1 MCVVRVDGEGVWN
14 LARHLWQRTAPT
26 HRVVALV
33 VLLVAVDGFLISRID
48 RVDSIIPGVELP
60 FPLVVA
66 LFAIVEWRVIHIQF
80 RAEASS
86 FSMLEVPLVLGL
98 LYLSPQLLVLGVV
111 LGVALGLGAGRR
123 QPLLKVLFN
132 VANVVLYATVATII
146 LTSLPHGGENRWI
159 WLSVM
164 VATAVGSII
173 SLLSIITAITL
184 TEGAPSLGKLVE
196 LAGFAVAVSSANTT
210 VGLTAAVLLSIDAFG
225 LLLLALPALLLL
237 AAFRMFASE
246 RAQRERVEFLYR
258 STRSLDV
265 GGSKDGLVT
274 LLDEAREMF
283 RAEIGAVV
291 LLGENGRPNRLVH
304 STTAGAKVIEWTDP
318 TDQPSTEESV
328 KLLEEPVLL
337 SAGTPTGLAPILKR
351 VRARNAMIAKLAT
364 DERDL
369 GLLLIANRLGQV
381 SSFTGEDLQVLG
393 ALARQSALLMH
404 SDRLEQALFEL
415 RKLERRLAHQATHD
429 SLTGLADRS
438 LFNSRLGEAMA
449 TAENH
454 AVLFIDLDDFKI
466 VNDTY
471 GHAHGDQ
478 VLIQVSERIQ
488 GLLRPID
495 VAARLGG
502 DEFAVLLRGHPEARA
517 VAERLVAQVSRPIDV
532 FGTQLIVGCSVGL
545 ATSGGGHN
553 IDELLRRA
561 DAAMY
566 AAKQAGKG
574 SVVEYT
580 SQQWRH
586 LGADVAERRPVVE
599 VDDAI
604 AKGQM
609 ELHYQPLVDVGRG
622 QICGIEALVRWR
634 SPDRGLVMPAE
645 FIGQAEEDGYIISLD
660 RWVVR
665 QAAADLP
672 RLLEVGGD
680 DLLVSVNLA
689 AGHLRAP
696 DLVEWLSQP
705 ELTDLRHR
713 LVLELTETALIS
725 ELDRARSPIDAL
737 RGLGTRIA
745 LDGFGTGY
753 SSLGYLRSFS
763 LDMMKVA
770 RPTIDDV
777 DGSVEQRDY
786 VRAIVAL
793 GHSIGLT
800 VVAEGVERTT
810 QVRLL
815 AELGFDSAQGYHFA
829 RPMQIDDLLPLV
841 RAQQQ
846 QGAVIPVGRL
856 RLG

>member
-1 MCVVRVDGEGVWN
+1 MWN
-14 LARHLWQRTAPT
+14 LARQLWQRSAPT

-33 VLLVAVDGFLISRID
+33 VLLAVVDGFLISRID
-48 RVDSIIPGVELP
+48 RADSIIPDVDVP
-60 FPLVVA
+60 FLLVVG
-66 LFAIVEWRVIHIQF
+66 LFALVEWRVIHIQF

-98 LYLSPQLLVLGVV
+98 LYLPPLLLVLAVV

-123 QPLLKVLFN
+123 QSLIKVLFN
-132 VANVVLYATVATII
+132 VANVVLYATVATLI
-146 LTSLPHGGENRWI
+146 LGSLPHGGEDRWI

-164 VATAVGSII
+164 LATAVGSLV

-184 TEGAPSLGKLVE
+184 TEGAPSPGKLGE
-196 LAGFAVAVSSANTT
+196 LIGFALAVSSANTT

-225 LLLLALPALLLL
+225 LLLLALPAVLLL

-291 LLGENGRPNRLVH
+291 LLGENGRPNRLVR
-304 STTAGAKVIEWTDP
+304 STVEGAKFIEWTDA
-318 TDQPSTEESV
+318 TDEPSTEESV
-328 KLLEEPVLL
+328 NLLDEPVLV
-337 SAGTPTGLAPILKR
+337 SATTESGLAPILKR
-351 VRARNAMIAKLAT
+351 VRARDAMMAKLAT

-369 GLLLIANRLGQV
+369 GVLLIANRLGQV

-429 SLTGLADRS
+429 SLTGLANRS
-438 LFNSRLGEAMA
+438 LFSSRLGEAMA
-449 TAENH
+449 TAEPY

-466 VNDTY
+466 VNDTH
-471 GHAHGDQ
+471 GHAHGDE
-478 VLIQVSERIQ
+478 VLIEVSKRIQ

-502 DEFAVLLRGHPEARA
+502 DEFAVLLRGHPEARR
-517 VAERLVAQVSRPIDV
+517 VAERLVTWISRPIEVLDTRV
-532 FGTQLIVGCSVGL
+532 VIGASIGL
-545 ATSGGGHN
+545 ANADGGHN

-580 SQQWRH
+580 AEHGPR
-586 LGADVAERRPVVE
+586 LAAGAGERRPVVE
-599 VDDAI
+599 VGEAI
-604 AKGQM
+604 ADGQM
-609 ELHYQPLVDVGRG
+609 ELHYQPVVDVARG
-622 QICGIEALVRWR
+622 QICGVEALVRWR
-634 SPDRGLVMPAE
+634 SPDRGLIMPAE
-645 FIGQAEEDGYIISLD
+645 FIGQAEQDGCIISLD

-672 RLLEVGGD
+672 RLLDVGGGE
-680 DLLVSVNLA
+680 LFVSVNLSP
-689 AGHLRAP
+689 GHLRAP
-696 DLVEWLSQP
+696 DLVAWLSQP
-705 ELTDLRHR
+705 DLADLRQR
-713 LVLELTETALIS
+713 LVLELTETALMS
-725 ELDRARSPIDAL
+725 ELDRARSPIDTLRAL
-737 RGLGTRIA
+737 GARIA

-763 LDMMKVA
+763 LDMVKVA
-770 RPTIDDV
+770 RPAIDDI
-777 DGSVEQRDY
+777 DRSGEQRAY

-793 GHSIGLT
+793 GHAIGLT
-800 VVAEGVERTT
+800 LIAEGVERAT
-810 QVRLL
+810 QVGLL
-815 AELGFDSAQGYHFA
+815 ADLGFDSAQGYHFA

-846 QGAVIPVGRL
+846 QGAAIPFGHLRL
-856 RLG
+856 R

>member
-1 MCVVRVDGEGVWN
+1 MRAVLVDGEGVWN
-14 LARHLWQRTAPT
+14 LARHVWQRIAPT

-33 VLLVAVDGFLISRID
+33 ALLVVIDGFLISRID
-48 RVDSIIPGVELP
+48 RVDGVIPGVELP

-98 LYLSPQLLVLGVV
+98 LYLPPLLLVLGVV
-111 LGVALGLGAGRR
+111 VGVALGLAAGRR

-132 VANVVLYATVATII
+132 VANVVLYATAATMI
-146 LTSLPHGGENRWI
+146 LTWLPHGGENRWI

-164 VATAVGSII
+164 LATAVGSMI
-173 SLLSIITAITL
+173 SLLSIIAAITA

-196 LAGFAVAVSSANTT
+196 LAGFALAVSSANTT

-304 STTAGAKVIEWTDP
+304 SSAAGARVVEWIDP

-328 KLLEEPVLL
+328 KSLEEPVLV
-337 SAGTPTGLAPILKR
+337 SAGSPTGLAPILKR
-351 VRARNAMIAKLAT
+351 VRARDAMIAKLAT

-369 GLLLIANRLGQV
+369 GVLLIANRLGQV

-438 LFNSRLGEAMA
+438 LFNSRLGEAVA

-471 GHAHGDQ
+471 GHAHGDE

-502 DEFAVLLRGHPEARA
+502 DEFAVLLRGHPEARQ
-517 VAERLVAQVSRPIDV
+517 VAERLVAQVSLPFEV
-532 FGTQLIVGCSVGL
+532 FGTQLTVGCSVGL

-553 IDELLRRA
+553 IEELLRRA

-566 AAKQAGKG
+566 AAKQSGKG

-580 SQQWRH
+580 SQQWRQVR
-586 LGADVAERRPVVE
+586 ADLAEGRPVVE

-604 AKGQM
+604 AKDQM
-609 ELHYQPLVDVGRG
+609 ELHYQPVVDVGRG

-645 FIGQAEEDGYIISLD
+645 FIGQAEQDGCIISLD

-680 DLLVSVNLA
+680 DLFVSVNLS

-713 LVLELTETALIS
+713 LVLELTETALIA

-737 RGLGTRIA
+737 QGLGARIA

-770 RPTIDDV
+770 RPTIEGV

-786 VRAIVAL
+786 VRAIVGL
-793 GHSIGLT
+793 GHAIGLT

-846 QGAVIPVGRL
+846 QGAAIPVGHL